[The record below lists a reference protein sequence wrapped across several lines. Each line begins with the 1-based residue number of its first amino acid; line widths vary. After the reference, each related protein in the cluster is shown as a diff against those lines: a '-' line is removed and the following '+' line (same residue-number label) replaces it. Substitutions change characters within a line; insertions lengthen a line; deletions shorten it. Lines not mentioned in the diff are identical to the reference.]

1 MTRTTIDVE
10 LLRQLWAE
18 GKTHTEIS
26 SALGCAEAYISSLQ
40 RQHGLPKRKRR
51 QFRPVDYEPTEEEI
65 LQMAA
70 ELRAKRVTQ
79 EQRVPVEIMHL
90 QWDGTSFR
98 QLA

>member
-1 MTRTTIDVE
+1 
-10 LLRQLWAE
+10 
-18 GKTHTEIS
+18 
-26 SALGCAEAYISSLQ
+26 
-40 RQHGLPKRKRR
+40 
-51 QFRPVDYEPTEEEI
+51 
-65 LQMAA
+65 MAA